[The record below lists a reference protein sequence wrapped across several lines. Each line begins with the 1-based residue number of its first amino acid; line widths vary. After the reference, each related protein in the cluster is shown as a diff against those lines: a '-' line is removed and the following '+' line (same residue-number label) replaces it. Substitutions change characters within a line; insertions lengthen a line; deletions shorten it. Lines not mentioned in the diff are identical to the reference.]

1 MDWLKR
7 PGFFQEER
15 EFFVIVCRARGVL
28 YGPLHRNTCLQ
39 GQRRSEFVRAAERII
54 RFVTLIIRIKEMKK
68 TCVLGTYLPIALGV
82 ILFST
87 LIDAKEAQCFKCS
100 RIEFRNAT
108 SATVLINPVTAP
120 NDEIDVPWRKPKPT
134 ESAIFTCQNT
144 YKQGICDFIRVQIW
158 KVDPKTG
165 GFYDPIEIQI
175 TDKTCLYWVIVD
187 EFDAFQR
194 YKLIPK

>member
-54 RFVTLIIRIKEMKK
+54 RFVTLIIRSKEMKK

-120 NDEIDVPWRKPKPT
+120 NDEIDVPWRKPNPQNLQFLPVRIRI
-134 ESAIFTCQNT
+134 SRAYAILYGSRFGRLIQRLVDFTTQ
-144 YKQGICDFIRVQIW
+144 
-158 KVDPKTG
+158 
-165 GFYDPIEIQI
+165 
-175 TDKTCLYWVIVD
+175 
-187 EFDAFQR
+187 
-194 YKLIPK
+194 